1 MYLISQANYCRIFI
15 VWLLIVKWSRNKQNN
30 ILIAEPREKK
40 KKKKNPKKKKK
51 NIPENEIQ
59 GKTENTTFGT
69 VQQSYKTK

>member
-40 KKKKNPKKKKK
+40 KKK